1 MIYSG
6 SEDCNVRIW
15 KAQSDVKLGEM
26 SRREDARFKERRA
39 LLSKYKFH
47 RQIRNIKRSRVPK
60 YIINHERKS
69 QAQKESRYR
78 KVENMRVNNADIFEE
93 PKPEKVRKIVKKM

>member
-1 MIYSG
+1 M
-6 SEDCNVRIW
+6 
-15 KAQSDVKLGEM
+15 
-26 SRREDARFKERRA
+26 
-39 LLSKYKFH
+39 
-47 RQIRNIKRSRVPK
+47 PK

-69 QAQKESRYR
+69 QAQKESRFR